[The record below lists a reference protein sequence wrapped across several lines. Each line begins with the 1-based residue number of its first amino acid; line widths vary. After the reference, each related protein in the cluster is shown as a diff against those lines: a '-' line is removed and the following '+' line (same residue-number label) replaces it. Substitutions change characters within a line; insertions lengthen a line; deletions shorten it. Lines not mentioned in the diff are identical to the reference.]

1 MAEQGG
7 SYFISVLVLSLV
19 GLFFP
24 FFVCPDL
31 GLYGLPIDHDVLR
44 VLLESWIGFL
54 WASCFS
60 FSLFFTCV
68 YAVKLSLQV
77 PLSISYNSIDVSL
90 VLDSDCQSAIPLVK
104 FDVELDSSIEEPGRE
119 QDLLCFLV
127 LFAV

>member
-1 MAEQGG
+1 M
-7 SYFISVLVLSLV
+7 LVLSLV
-19 GLFFP
+19 GLLFP

-31 GLYGLPIDHDVLR
+31 GLYGLPIDHDVLG

-54 WASCFS
+54 WPSGFAL
-60 FSLFFTCV
+60 SLFFTCV
-68 YAVKLSLQV
+68 YAVKLPLQV
-77 PLSISYNSIDVSL
+77 PLSISYNRIYVGL

-104 FDVELDSSIEEPGRE
+104 FDVKLDCSIEQPGSE